1 MWFTRISINN
11 PVFAAMMMAAF
22 LVIGLFS
29 YERLKVD
36 QFPDITFPVVV
47 VQTAYP
53 GASPESVESDVTR
66 KIEEAVNTISGIDEI
81 SSHSYD
87 ALSVVIV
94 QFDLSVNVMQAAQDV
109 RDKVALIRPDLRD
122 GVKEP
127 RVLRYDPADM
137 PIVTVAVSNAPGA
150 ALSTRDLTTAADQIV
165 RKRLETVR
173 GVGSVSIVGGV
184 KRQVRIDVSPDRLQA
199 LSVGVDQVI
208 RAVQNENQE
217 IPAGPLTSAGIEQTV
232 QVKGRFQTPDDFKR
246 IIVARR
252 GASNAGH
259 AVTLDQVAQVVDGQ
273 EEPDSMALLNGN
285 RALFLSVVKAQ
296 GENTVDVAHGIR
308 AEVAALQKALPPGV
322 KLDITDDSSLDIEN
336 SVNEVKGTL
345 LEGALLTIAIVFLF
359 LGSWRSTVITGL
371 TLPIALIGTFAFM
384 FAAGFTINV
393 ITLMA
398 LSLCVGLLI
407 DDAIVVRE
415 NIVRH
420 VQLGADHR
428 TAALD
433 GTKEIALAV
442 LATTFSIVA
451 VFLPVGFMSGII
463 GRFFHQFGV
472 TVAAAVLISMF
483 VSFTLDPM
491 LSSIWPDPALHVRGT
506 RHLARLL
513 AFFERGVERL
523 AQFYRRLLGWSLR
536 HRITTLSIAV
546 ATFFGSLFL
555 VPLVGTEFVP
565 AADFSTTQIG
575 LNTPVG
581 TSLEATADKVRQ
593 VEAALASYPEVRYSY
608 ATINSGNAQGKNN
621 ALITVRLKERRERT
635 RGVQELN
642 QVFRTRLQRIAGI
655 VVTEIGM
662 PDGAGST
669 KAVQFSLQGDNLDEL
684 RRLSAEAQQRLR
696 KIPGLVDL
704 DASLKDDKPIVA
716 IDVRRELASD
726 LGVGVAEVGQALRP
740 LLSGDAISTWRAP
753 DDQDYDVS
761 VRLPS
766 AQRRNVDD
774 LSKLMIATSRT
785 DANGAPILVPLRQV
799 AAITE
804 TTGPDVIG
812 RRDLSREV
820 EISANVMGRSP
831 GEVAADVKK
840 TLDEMRLPAG
850 YRYRFGGSTKSMNES
865 FIYAVQAL
873 VLAVIFIYMILASQ
887 FGSFLQPLAIM
898 TSLPLTLV
906 GVLLALLLFGSTLNM
921 FSIIGFIM
929 LMGLV
934 TKNAILLVDFANQA
948 RRGTLL
954 DATGKG
960 HPMTRTD
967 ALLEAAHV
975 RLRPI
980 LMTTLAMIFGMLP
993 LALGLGEGGEQRGP
1007 LGQTVIGGVITSSLL
1022 TLVVV
1027 PVAYTVL
1034 DDFGAWV
1041 TRKWRRG
1048 AKGETH
1054 PAPPERSRDIPAEVD
1069 RVP

>member
-150 ALSTRDLTTAADQIV
+150 ALSTRDLTTTADQVV

-217 IPAGPLTSAGIEQTV
+217 IPAGPLTSAGVEQTV

-252 GASNAGH
+252 GVSNAGH

-308 AEVAALQKALPPGV
+308 AEVEALQKALPPGV

-371 TLPIALIGTFAFM
+371 TLPIALIGTFALM

-523 AQFYRRLLGWSLR
+523 AQFYQRLLGWSLR
-536 HRITTLSIAV
+536 HRVATLSVAA
-546 ATFFGSLFL
+546 ATFIGSLFL
-555 VPLVGTEFVP
+555 VPLIGTEFVP
-565 AADFSTTQIG
+565 NADFSTTQIG

-635 RGVQELN
+635 RGVLELN
-642 QVFRTRLQRIAGI
+642 QVFRTRLQSIAGI

-662 PDGAGST
+662 PDGAGSS

-684 RRLSAEAQQRLR
+684 RRLSDDAQQRLR

-716 IDVRRELASD
+716 IDIRRELAS
-726 LGVGVAEVGQALRP
+726 
-740 LLSGDAISTWRAP
+740 
-753 DDQDYDVS
+753 
-761 VRLPS
+761 
-766 AQRRNVDD
+766 
-774 LSKLMIATSRT
+774 
-785 DANGAPILVPLRQV
+785 
-799 AAITE
+799 
-804 TTGPDVIG
+804 
-812 RRDLSREV
+812 
-820 EISANVMGRSP
+820 
-831 GEVAADVKK
+831 
-840 TLDEMRLPAG
+840 
-850 YRYRFGGSTKSMNES
+850 
-865 FIYAVQAL
+865 
-873 VLAVIFIYMILASQ
+873 
-887 FGSFLQPLAIM
+887 
-898 TSLPLTLV
+898 
-906 GVLLALLLFGSTLNM
+906 
-921 FSIIGFIM
+921 
-929 LMGLV
+929 
-934 TKNAILLVDFANQA
+934 
-948 RRGTLL
+948 
-954 DATGKG
+954 
-960 HPMTRTD
+960 
-967 ALLEAAHV
+967 
-975 RLRPI
+975 
-980 LMTTLAMIFGMLP
+980 TLAW
-993 LALGLGEGGEQRGP
+993 A
-1007 LGQTVIGGVITSSLL
+1007 
-1022 TLVVV
+1022 
-1027 PVAYTVL
+1027 
-1034 DDFGAWV
+1034 
-1041 TRKWRRG
+1041 
-1048 AKGETH
+1048 
-1054 PAPPERSRDIPAEVD
+1054 
-1069 RVP
+1069 

>member
-29 YERLKVD
+29 YQRLKVD

-81 SSHSYD
+81 SSRSYD

-137 PIVTVAVSNAPGA
+137 PIVTVAVSNAPGS
-150 ALSTRDLTTAADQIV
+150 ALSTRDLTTTADQIV

-173 GVGSVSIVGGV
+173 GVGSVSMVGGV

-199 LSVGVDQVI
+199 MSVGVDQVI

-252 GASNAGH
+252 GAANAGH

-285 RALFLSVVKAQ
+285 RALFLSVIKAQ
-296 GENTVDVAHGIR
+296 GENTVDVAKGIR
-308 AEVAALQKALPPGV
+308 AEIAALQKALPPGV
-322 KLDITDDSSLDIEN
+322 KLDITDDSSREIEN

-384 FAAGFTINV
+384 HMAGFTINV

-420 VQLGADHR
+420 VQLGSDHR

-506 RHLARLL
+506 RHLARFL

-523 AQFYRRLLGWSLR
+523 ARFYQRLLGWSLR
-536 HRITTLSIAV
+536 HRVLTLAV
-546 ATFFGSLFL
+546 AAATFFGSLFL
-555 VPLVGTEFVP
+555 VPLIGTEFVP
-565 AADFSTTQIG
+565 NADFSTTQIG

-593 VEAALASYPEVRYSY
+593 VETVLAQYPEVRYSY

-621 ALITVRLKERRERT
+621 ALITVHLKERRERT

-642 QVFRTRLQRIAGI
+642 QVFRERLRSIAGI

-662 PDGAGST
+662 SDGAGST
-669 KAVQFSLQGDNLDEL
+669 KAVQFSLQGDSLSEL
-684 RRLSAEAQQRLR
+684 RRLSAEAQRRLV

-726 LGVGVAEVGQALRP
+726 LGVGVAEIGQALRP

-761 VRLPS
+761 VRLPR

-785 DANGAPILVPLRQV
+785 DANGATVLVPLRQV

-804 TTGPDVIG
+804 TTGPDMIS

-820 EISANVMGRSP
+820 EISANVTGRSP
-831 GEVAADVKK
+831 GEVAADIKQK
-840 TLDEMRLPAG
+840 LDDMHLPAG
-850 YRYRFGGSTKSMNES
+850 YTYRFGGSTKSMNES
-865 FIYAVQAL
+865 FIYALEAL
-873 VLAVIFIYMILASQ
+873 ALAVIFIYMILASQ

-898 TSLPLTLV
+898 ASLPLTLI
-906 GVLLALLLFGSTLNM
+906 GVLAALLLFGSTLNM

-934 TKNAILLVDFANQA
+934 TKNAILLIDFANQA

-954 DATGKG
+954 DASGKG
-960 HPMTRTD
+960 HAMSRTD
-967 ALLEAAHV
+967 ALLEAARV

-1027 PVAYTVL
+1027 PVVYTVL
-1034 DDFGAWV
+1034 DDFGAWAA
-1041 TRKWRRG
+1041 RKWRRG
-1048 AKGETH
+1048 AKKADVLPLG
-1054 PAPPERSRDIPAEVD
+1054 IPADVE
-1069 RVP
+1069 RLP

>member
-29 YERLKVD
+29 YQRLKVD

-81 SSHSYD
+81 SSRSYD

-137 PIVTVAVSNAPGA
+137 PIVTVAVSNAPGS
-150 ALSTRDLTTAADQIV
+150 ALSTRDLTTTADQIV

-173 GVGSVSIVGGV
+173 GVGSVSMVGGV

-199 LSVGVDQVI
+199 MSVGVDQVI

-252 GASNAGH
+252 GAANAGH

-285 RALFLSVVKAQ
+285 RALFLSVIKAQ
-296 GENTVDVAHGIR
+296 GENTVDVAKGIR
-308 AEVAALQKALPPGV
+308 AEIAALQKALPPGV
-322 KLDITDDSSLDIEN
+322 KLDITDDSSREIEN

-384 FAAGFTINV
+384 HMAGFTINV

-420 VQLGADHR
+420 VQLGSDHR

-506 RHLARLL
+506 RHLARFL

-523 AQFYRRLLGWSLR
+523 ARFYQRLLGWSLR
-536 HRITTLSIAV
+536 HRVLTLAV
-546 ATFFGSLFL
+546 AAATFFGSLFL
-555 VPLVGTEFVP
+555 VPLIGTEFVP
-565 AADFSTTQIG
+565 NADFSTTQIG

-593 VEAALASYPEVRYSY
+593 VETVLAQYPEVRYSY

-621 ALITVRLKERRERT
+621 ALITVHLKERRERT

-642 QVFRTRLQRIAGI
+642 QVFRERLRSIAGI

-662 PDGAGST
+662 SDGAGST
-669 KAVQFSLQGDNLDEL
+669 KAVQFSLQGDSLSEL
-684 RRLSAEAQQRLR
+684 RRLSAEAQRRLV

-726 LGVGVAEVGQALRP
+726 LGVGVAEIGQALRP

-761 VRLPS
+761 VRLPR

-785 DANGAPILVPLRQV
+785 DANGATVLVPLRQV

-804 TTGPDVIG
+804 TTGPDMIS

-820 EISANVMGRSP
+820 EISANVTGRSP
-831 GEVAADVKK
+831 GEVAADIRQK
-840 TLDEMRLPAG
+840 LDDMHLPAG
-850 YRYRFGGSTKSMNES
+850 YTYRFGGSTKSMNES
-865 FIYAVQAL
+865 FIYALEAL
-873 VLAVIFIYMILASQ
+873 ALAVIFIYMILASQ

-898 TSLPLTLV
+898 ASLPLTLI
-906 GVLLALLLFGSTLNM
+906 GVLAALLLFGSTLNM

-934 TKNAILLVDFANQA
+934 TKNAILLIDFANQA

-954 DATGKG
+954 DASGKG
-960 HPMTRTD
+960 HAMSRTD
-967 ALLEAAHV
+967 ALLEAARV

-1027 PVAYTVL
+1027 PVVYTVL
-1034 DDFGAWV
+1034 DDFGAWAA
-1041 TRKWRRG
+1041 RKWRRG
-1048 AKGETH
+1048 AKKADVLPLG
-1054 PAPPERSRDIPAEVD
+1054 IPADVE
-1069 RVP
+1069 RLP

>member
-11 PVFAAMMMAAF
+11 PVFAVMMMAAF
-22 LVIGLFS
+22 LVTGLFS
-29 YERLKVD
+29 YDRLKVD
-36 QFPDITFPVVV
+36 QFPDIAFPVVV

-66 KIEEAVNTISGIDEI
+66 KIEEAVNTISGIEEI
-81 SSHSYD
+81 SSQSYD

-94 QFDLSVNVMQAAQDV
+94 QFDLSANVMQAAQDV

-137 PIVTVAVSNAPGA
+137 PIVTVAVSNAPGS
-150 ALSTRDLTTAADQIV
+150 ALSTRDLTTTADQIV

-296 GENTVDVAHGIR
+296 GENTVGVAHGIR
-308 AEVAALQKALPPGV
+308 AEVEALRKALPPGV

-420 VQLGADHR
+420 VLLGADHR

-506 RHLARLL
+506 RHLARVL

-523 AQFYRRLLGWSLR
+523 AQFYQRLLGWSLR
-536 HRITTLSIAV
+536 HRITTLSVAA
-546 ATFFGSLFL
+546 ATFLGSLLL
-555 VPLVGTEFVP
+555 VPL
-565 AADFSTTQIG
+565 
-575 LNTPVG
+575 
-581 TSLEATADKVRQ
+581 
-593 VEAALASYPEVRYSY
+593 
-608 ATINSGNAQGKNN
+608 
-621 ALITVRLKERRERT
+621 
-635 RGVQELN
+635 
-642 QVFRTRLQRIAGI
+642 
-655 VVTEIGM
+655 
-662 PDGAGST
+662 
-669 KAVQFSLQGDNLDEL
+669 
-684 RRLSAEAQQRLR
+684 
-696 KIPGLVDL
+696 
-704 DASLKDDKPIVA
+704 
-716 IDVRRELASD
+716 
-726 LGVGVAEVGQALRP
+726 
-740 LLSGDAISTWRAP
+740 
-753 DDQDYDVS
+753 
-761 VRLPS
+761 
-766 AQRRNVDD
+766 
-774 LSKLMIATSRT
+774 
-785 DANGAPILVPLRQV
+785 
-799 AAITE
+799 
-804 TTGPDVIG
+804 
-812 RRDLSREV
+812 
-820 EISANVMGRSP
+820 
-831 GEVAADVKK
+831 
-840 TLDEMRLPAG
+840 
-850 YRYRFGGSTKSMNES
+850 
-865 FIYAVQAL
+865 
-873 VLAVIFIYMILASQ
+873 
-887 FGSFLQPLAIM
+887 
-898 TSLPLTLV
+898 
-906 GVLLALLLFGSTLNM
+906 
-921 FSIIGFIM
+921 
-929 LMGLV
+929 
-934 TKNAILLVDFANQA
+934 
-948 RRGTLL
+948 
-954 DATGKG
+954 
-960 HPMTRTD
+960 
-967 ALLEAAHV
+967 
-975 RLRPI
+975 
-980 LMTTLAMIFGMLP
+980 
-993 LALGLGEGGEQRGP
+993 
-1007 LGQTVIGGVITSSLL
+1007 
-1022 TLVVV
+1022 
-1027 PVAYTVL
+1027 
-1034 DDFGAWV
+1034 
-1041 TRKWRRG
+1041 
-1048 AKGETH
+1048 
-1054 PAPPERSRDIPAEVD
+1054 
-1069 RVP
+1069 

>member
-137 PIVTVAVSNAPGA
+137 PIVTVAVSNGPGS

-308 AEVAALQKALPPGV
+308 AEVEALQKALPPGV

-523 AQFYRRLLGWSLR
+523 AQFYQRLLGWSLR
-536 HRITTLSIAV
+536 HRITTLSVAA

-555 VPLVGTEFVP
+555 VPLIGTEFVP
-565 AADFSTTQIG
+565 NADFSTTQIG

-593 VEAALASYPEVRYSY
+593 VEAALAHYPEVRYSY

-635 RGVQELN
+635 RGVLELN
-642 QVFRTRLQRIAGI
+642 QVFRTRLQSIAGI

-662 PDGAGST
+662 PDGAGSS

-726 LGVGVAEVGQALRP
+726 LGVGVAEIGQALRP

-761 VRLPS
+761 VRLPL

-785 DANGAPILVPLRQV
+785 DANGAPVLVPLRQV

-906 GVLLALLLFGSTLNM
+906 GVLVALLLFGSTLNM

-960 HPMTRTD
+960 HPMTRTE
-967 ALLEAAHV
+967 ALLEAARV

-1041 TRKWRRG
+1041 TRRWRRG
-1048 AKGETH
+1048 AKGNALT
-1054 PAPPERSRDIPAEVD
+1054 APPERSRDIPAEVD

>member
-29 YERLKVD
+29 YQRLKVD

-66 KIEEAVNTISGIDEI
+66 KVEEAVNTISGIDEI

-137 PIVTVAVSNAPGA
+137 PIVTVAVSNAPGSL
-150 ALSTRDLTTAADQIV
+150 LSTRDLTTTADQIV

-285 RALFLSVVKAQ
+285 RALFLSVIKAQ
-296 GENTVDVAHGIR
+296 GENTVDVAQGIR
-308 AEVAALQKALPPGV
+308 AEVAALQKSLPPGV
-322 KLDITDDSSLDIEN
+322 KLDVTDDSSREIEN

-384 FAAGFTINV
+384 YMAGFTINV

-506 RHLARLL
+506 KYLARFL
-513 AFFERGVERL
+513 AHFEHGVERL
-523 AQFYRRLLGWSLR
+523 ARFYQRLLGWSLR
-536 HRITTLSIAV
+536 HRV
-546 ATFFGSLFL
+546 ATLVVAAATFIGSLFL
-555 VPLVGTEFVP
+555 VPLIGTEFVP
-565 AADFSTTQIG
+565 NADFSTTQIG

-593 VEAALASYPEVRYSY
+593 VENVLAQYPEVRYSY

-621 ALITVRLKERRERT
+621 AMITVHLKERRDRT

-642 QVFRTRLQRIAGI
+642 QVFRDRLKSIAGI
-655 VVTEIGM
+655 TVTEIGM
-662 PDGAGST
+662 SDGAGSN

-684 RRLSAEAQQRLR
+684 RRLSAEAQHRLA

-716 IDVRRELASD
+716 IDIRRELASELD
-726 LGVGVAEVGQALRP
+726 GFVRP
-740 LLSGDAISTWRAP
+740 RAVQFSLQGD
-753 DDQDYDVS
+753 
-761 VRLPS
+761 
-766 AQRRNVDD
+766 N
-774 LSKLMIATSRT
+774 
-785 DANGAPILVPLRQV
+785 
-799 AAITE
+799 
-804 TTGPDVIG
+804 
-812 RRDLSREV
+812 
-820 EISANVMGRSP
+820 
-831 GEVAADVKK
+831 
-840 TLDEMRLPAG
+840 LDELRRLSAEAQH
-850 YRYRFGGSTKSMNES
+850 R
-865 FIYAVQAL
+865 
-873 VLAVIFIYMILASQ
+873 LAKI
-887 FGSFLQPLAIM
+887 P
-898 TSLPLTLV
+898 
-906 GVLLALLLFGSTLNM
+906 
-921 FSIIGFIM
+921 
-929 LMGLV
+929 GLV
-934 TKNAILLVDFANQA
+934 D
-948 RRGTLL
+948 L
-954 DATGKG
+954 DA
-960 HPMTRTD
+960 
-967 ALLEAAHV
+967 
-975 RLRPI
+975 
-980 LMTTLAMIFGMLP
+980 
-993 LALGLGEGGEQRGP
+993 
-1007 LGQTVIGGVITSSLL
+1007 SLK
-1022 TLVVV
+1022 
-1027 PVAYTVL
+1027 
-1034 DDFGAWV
+1034 DD
-1041 TRKWRRG
+1041 K
-1048 AKGETH
+1048 
-1054 PAPPERSRDIPAEVD
+1054 
-1069 RVP
+1069 

>member
-29 YERLKVD
+29 YQRLKVD

-66 KIEEAVNTISGIDEI
+66 KVEEAVNTISGIDEI

-137 PIVTVAVSNAPGA
+137 PIVTVAVSNAPGSS
-150 ALSTRDLTTAADQIV
+150 LSTRDLTTTADQIV

-285 RALFLSVVKAQ
+285 RALFLSVIKAQ
-296 GENTVDVAHGIR
+296 GENTVDVASGIR
-308 AEVAALQKALPPGV
+308 AEVEALQQSVPPGV
-322 KLDITDDSSLDIEN
+322 KLDITDDSSREIEN
-336 SVNEVKGTL
+336 SVSEVKGTL

-384 FAAGFTINV
+384 YMAGFTINV

-428 TAALD
+428 AAALD

-506 RHLARLL
+506 KYLARFL
-513 AFFERGVERL
+513 AYFEHGVERL
-523 AQFYRRLLGWSLR
+523 ARFYQRLLGWSLR
-536 HRITTLSIAV
+536 HRV
-546 ATFFGSLFL
+546 ATLVVAAATFVGSLFL
-555 VPLVGTEFVP
+555 VPLIGTEFVP
-565 AADFSTTQIG
+565 NADFSTTQIG

-581 TSLEATADKVRQ
+581 TSLEATAEKVRQ
-593 VEAALASYPEVRYSY
+593 VETVLAQYPEVRYSY

-621 ALITVRLKERRERT
+621 ALITVHLKERRDRT

-642 QVFRTRLQRIAGI
+642 QVFRERLKSIAGI

-662 PDGAGST
+662 SDGAGSA

-684 RRLSAEAQQRLR
+684 RRLSADAQQRLL

-726 LGVGVAEVGQALRP
+726 LGVGVSEIGQALRP

-766 AQRRNVDD
+766 AERRNVDD
-774 LSKLMIATSRT
+774 LSRLMIATSRT
-785 DANGAPILVPLRQV
+785 DANGAPLLVPLRQV
-799 AAITE
+799 AAIAE
-804 TTGPDVIG
+804 TTGPDVIS

-820 EISANVMGRSP
+820 EISANVTGRSP

-840 TLDEMRLPAG
+840 TLDDMHLPAG

-873 VLAVIFIYMILASQ
+873 ALAVIFIYMILASQ

-898 TSLPLTLV
+898 ASLPLTLI
-906 GVLLALLLFGSTLNM
+906 GVLAALLLFGSTLNM

-934 TKNAILLVDFANQA
+934 TKNAILLIDFANQA
-948 RRGTLL
+948 RRGSLL
-954 DATGKG
+954 DASGQG
-960 HPMTRTD
+960 HAMSYAMTRRD
-967 ALLEAAHV
+967 ALLEAARV

-1027 PVAYTVL
+1027 PVVYTVL
-1034 DDFGAWV
+1034 DDFGVWV
-1041 TRKWRRG
+1041 SRKWRRNG
-1048 AKGETH
+1048 NSTANAGTL
-1054 PAPPERSRDIPAEVD
+1054 ERPRDAD
-1069 RVP
+1069 RLL

>member
-1 MWFTRISINN
+1 M
-11 PVFAAMMMAAF
+11 
-22 LVIGLFS
+22 
-29 YERLKVD
+29 
-36 QFPDITFPVVV
+36 
-47 VQTAYP
+47 
-53 GASPESVESDVTR
+53 
-66 KIEEAVNTISGIDEI
+66 
-81 SSHSYD
+81 
-87 ALSVVIV
+87 
-94 QFDLSVNVMQAAQDV
+94 
-109 RDKVALIRPDLRD
+109 
-122 GVKEP
+122 
-127 RVLRYDPADM
+127 
-137 PIVTVAVSNAPGA
+137 
-150 ALSTRDLTTAADQIV
+150 
-165 RKRLETVR
+165 
-173 GVGSVSIVGGV
+173 
-184 KRQVRIDVSPDRLQA
+184 
-199 LSVGVDQVI
+199 
-208 RAVQNENQE
+208 
-217 IPAGPLTSAGIEQTV
+217 
-232 QVKGRFQTPDDFKR
+232 
-246 IIVARR
+246 
-252 GASNAGH
+252 
-259 AVTLDQVAQVVDGQ
+259 
-273 EEPDSMALLNGN
+273 
-285 RALFLSVVKAQ
+285 KAQ

-308 AEVAALQKALPPGV
+308 AEVQALQKTLPPGV

-345 LEGALLTIAIVFLF
+345 IEGALLTIAIVFLF

-523 AQFYRRLLGWSLR
+523 ARFYQRQLGWSLK
-536 HRITTLSIAV
+536 HRITTLSVAA

-555 VPLVGTEFVP
+555 VPLIGTEFVP
-565 AADFSTTQIG
+565 NADFSTTQIG

-593 VEAALASYPEVRYSY
+593 VEAALAQYPEVRYSY

-621 ALITVRLKERRERT
+621 ALITVRLKERRART
-635 RGVQELN
+635 RGVLELN
-642 QVFRTRLQRIAGI
+642 QVFRTRLQNIAGV

-662 PDGAGST
+662 PDGAGSSQ
-669 KAVQFSLQGDNLDEL
+669 AVQFNLQGDNLDEL
-684 RRLSAEAQQRLR
+684 RRLSAEAQRRLQ

-726 LGVGVAEVGQALRP
+726 LGVGVAEIGQALRP
-740 LLSGDAISTWRAP
+740 LLSGAAISTWRAP

-785 DANGAPILVPLRQV
+785 DANGAPVLVPLRQV

-865 FIYAVQAL
+865 FIYSV
-873 VLAVIFIYMILASQ
+873 
-887 FGSFLQPLAIM
+887 
-898 TSLPLTLV
+898 
-906 GVLLALLLFGSTLNM
+906 
-921 FSIIGFIM
+921 
-929 LMGLV
+929 
-934 TKNAILLVDFANQA
+934 
-948 RRGTLL
+948 
-954 DATGKG
+954 
-960 HPMTRTD
+960 
-967 ALLEAAHV
+967 
-975 RLRPI
+975 
-980 LMTTLAMIFGMLP
+980 
-993 LALGLGEGGEQRGP
+993 
-1007 LGQTVIGGVITSSLL
+1007 
-1022 TLVVV
+1022 
-1027 PVAYTVL
+1027 
-1034 DDFGAWV
+1034 
-1041 TRKWRRG
+1041 
-1048 AKGETH
+1048 
-1054 PAPPERSRDIPAEVD
+1054 
-1069 RVP
+1069 

>member
-1 MWFTRISINN
+1 
-11 PVFAAMMMAAF
+11 
-22 LVIGLFS
+22 
-29 YERLKVD
+29 
-36 QFPDITFPVVV
+36 
-47 VQTAYP
+47 
-53 GASPESVESDVTR
+53 
-66 KIEEAVNTISGIDEI
+66 
-81 SSHSYD
+81 
-87 ALSVVIV
+87 
-94 QFDLSVNVMQAAQDV
+94 
-109 RDKVALIRPDLRD
+109 
-122 GVKEP
+122 
-127 RVLRYDPADM
+127 
-137 PIVTVAVSNAPGA
+137 
-150 ALSTRDLTTAADQIV
+150 
-165 RKRLETVR
+165 
-173 GVGSVSIVGGV
+173 
-184 KRQVRIDVSPDRLQA
+184 
-199 LSVGVDQVI
+199 
-208 RAVQNENQE
+208 
-217 IPAGPLTSAGIEQTV
+217 
-232 QVKGRFQTPDDFKR
+232 
-246 IIVARR
+246 
-252 GASNAGH
+252 
-259 AVTLDQVAQVVDGQ
+259 
-273 EEPDSMALLNGN
+273 
-285 RALFLSVVKAQ
+285 VKAQ

-308 AEVAALQKALPPGV
+308 AEVQALQKTLPPGV

-345 LEGALLTIAIVFLF
+345 IEGALLTIAIVFLF

-523 AQFYRRLLGWSLR
+523 ARFYQRQLGWSLK
-536 HRITTLSIAV
+536 HRITTLSVAA

-555 VPLVGTEFVP
+555 VPLIGTEFVP
-565 AADFSTTQIG
+565 NADFSTTQIG

-593 VEAALASYPEVRYSY
+593 VEAALAQYPEVRYSY

-621 ALITVRLKERRERT
+621 ALITVRLKERRART
-635 RGVQELN
+635 RGVLELN
-642 QVFRTRLQRIAGI
+642 QVFRTRLQNIAGV

-662 PDGAGST
+662 PDGAGSSQ
-669 KAVQFSLQGDNLDEL
+669 AVQFSLQGDNLDEL
-684 RRLSAEAQQRLR
+684 RRLSAEAQRRSQ

-726 LGVGVAEVGQALRP
+726 LGVGVAEIGQALRP
-740 LLSGDAISTWRAP
+740 LLSGAAISTWRAP

-785 DANGAPILVPLRQV
+785 DANGAPVLVPLRQV

-865 FIYAVQAL
+865 FIYSVQAL
-873 VLAVIFIYMILASQ
+873 ALAVIFIYMILASQ

-954 DATGKG
+954 DAKGKG

-967 ALLEAAHV
+967 ALLEAARV

-1048 AKGETH
+1048 AKGKTLIA
-1054 PAPPERSRDIPAEVD
+1054 PAERSRDIPTEVD

>member
-1 MWFTRISINN
+1 MWFTRVSINN

-36 QFPDITFPVVV
+36 QFPDIAFPVVV

-94 QFDLSVNVMQAAQDV
+94 QFDLSTNVMQAAQDV

-184 KRQVRIDVSPDRLQA
+184 KRQVRIDVSPDKLQA

-217 IPAGPLTSAGIEQTV
+217 IPAGPLTSAGVEQTV

-252 GASNAGH
+252 GTSNAAH
-259 AVTLDQVAQVVDGQ
+259 PVTLDQVAQVVDGQ

-308 AEVAALQKALPPGV
+308 AEVEALRKALPPGV
-322 KLDITDDSSLDIEN
+322 KLDITDDSSLDTEN

-384 FAAGFTINV
+384 YAAGFTINV

-420 VQLGADHR
+420 VQLGSDHR

-491 LSSIWPDPALHVRGT
+491 LSSIWPDPTLHVRGT
-506 RHLARLL
+506 SHLTRLL

-523 AQFYRRLLGWSLR
+523 ARFYQRLLGWSLR
-536 HRITTLSIAV
+536 HRIITLSV
-546 ATFFGSLFL
+546 AFSTFVGSLFL
-555 VPLVGTEFVP
+555 VPLIGTEFIP
-565 AADFSTTQIG
+565 NADFSTTQIG

-593 VEAALASYPEVRYSY
+593 VEAALAQFPEVRYSY
-608 ATINSGNAQGKNN
+608 ATINSGNAQGKNK
-621 ALITVRLKERRERT
+621 AQITVRLKERRERT
-635 RGVQELN
+635 GGVQELN
-642 QVFRTRLQRIAGI
+642 QVFRTRLQSIAGI

-662 PDGAGST
+662 SDGAGSS
-669 KAVQFSLQGDNLDEL
+669 KAVQFSLQGDNLGEL

-766 AQRRNVDD
+766 EQRRNVDD
-774 LSKLMIATSRT
+774 LSKLMITTSRT
-785 DANGAPILVPLRQV
+785 DANGAPLLVPLRQV

-820 EISANVMGRSP
+820 EISANVMDRSS

-850 YRYRFGGSTKSMNES
+850 YRYSFGGSTKSMNES
-865 FIYAVQAL
+865 FIYAVEAL
-873 VLAVIFIYMILASQ
+873 ALAVIFIYMILASQ

-898 TSLPLTLV
+898 TALPLTLV
-906 GVLLALLLFGSTLNM
+906 GVLLALLLFGSTVNM

-954 DATGKG
+954 DASGKG

-967 ALLEAAHV
+967 ALLEAARV

-1048 AKGETH
+1048 AKEKM
-1054 PAPPERSRDIPAEVD
+1054 PIAPPEHSRSVPAEVD

>member
-137 PIVTVAVSNAPGA
+137 PIVTVAVSNAPGS

-308 AEVAALQKALPPGV
+308 AEVEALQKALPPGV

-491 LSSIWPDPALHVRGT
+491 LSSIWPDPALPVRGT

-523 AQFYRRLLGWSLR
+523 AQFYQRLLGWSLR
-536 HRITTLSIAV
+536 HRITTLSVAA

-555 VPLVGTEFVP
+555 VPLIGTEFVP
-565 AADFSTTQIG
+565 NADFSTTQIG

-593 VEAALASYPEVRYSY
+593 VEAALAHYPEVRYSY

-635 RGVQELN
+635 RGVLELN
-642 QVFRTRLQRIAGI
+642 QVFRTRLQSIAGI

-662 PDGAGST
+662 PDGAGSS

-726 LGVGVAEVGQALRP
+726 LGVGVAEIGQALRP

-766 AQRRNVDD
+766 AQRRDVDD

-785 DANGAPILVPLRQV
+785 DANGAPVLVPLRQV

-906 GVLLALLLFGSTLNM
+906 GVLVALLLFGSTLNM

-960 HPMTRTD
+960 HPMTRTE
-967 ALLEAAHV
+967 ALLEAARV

-1041 TRKWRRG
+1041 SRKWRRG
-1048 AKGETH
+1048 AKGNTLT
-1054 PAPPERSRDIPAEVD
+1054 APPERSRDIPAEVD

>member
-1 MWFTRISINN
+1 M
-11 PVFAAMMMAAF
+11 
-22 LVIGLFS
+22 
-29 YERLKVD
+29 
-36 QFPDITFPVVV
+36 
-47 VQTAYP
+47 
-53 GASPESVESDVTR
+53 
-66 KIEEAVNTISGIDEI
+66 
-81 SSHSYD
+81 
-87 ALSVVIV
+87 
-94 QFDLSVNVMQAAQDV
+94 
-109 RDKVALIRPDLRD
+109 
-122 GVKEP
+122 
-127 RVLRYDPADM
+127 
-137 PIVTVAVSNAPGA
+137 
-150 ALSTRDLTTAADQIV
+150 
-165 RKRLETVR
+165 
-173 GVGSVSIVGGV
+173 
-184 KRQVRIDVSPDRLQA
+184 
-199 LSVGVDQVI
+199 
-208 RAVQNENQE
+208 
-217 IPAGPLTSAGIEQTV
+217 

-246 IIVARR
+246 IIV
-252 GASNAGH
+252 GAPRTSNAAH
-259 AVTLDQVAQVVDGQ
+259 PVTLDQVVQVVDGQ

-308 AEVAALQKALPPGV
+308 AEIEALRKALPPGV

-371 TLPIALIGTFAFM
+371 ALPIALIGTFAFM
-384 FAAGFTINV
+384 YAAGFTINV

-420 VQLGADHR
+420 VQLGSDHR

-506 RHLARLL
+506 RHLTRLL

-523 AQFYRRLLGWSLR
+523 ARFYQRLLGWSLR
-536 HRITTLSIAV
+536 HRVTTLSVAV
-546 ATFFGSLFL
+546 ATFVGSLFL
-555 VPLVGTEFVP
+555 VLLIGTEFIP
-565 AADFSTTQIG
+565 NADFSTTQIG

-593 VEAALASYPEVRYSY
+593 VEAALAQFPEVRYSY
-608 ATINSGNAQGKNN
+608 ATINSGNAQGKNK
-621 ALITVRLKERRERT
+621 AQITVRLKERRERT

-642 QVFRTRLQRIAGI
+642 QVFRTRLQSIAGI

-662 PDGAGST
+662 SDGAGSS
-669 KAVQFSLQGDNLDEL
+669 KAVQFSLQGDNLGEL
-684 RRLSAEAQQRLR
+684 RRLSEEAQQRLR

-774 LSKLMIATSRT
+774 LSKLMITTSRT
-785 DANGAPILVPLRQV
+785 DANGAPLLVPLRQV

-812 RRDLSREV
+812 RRSLSREV
-820 EISANVMGRSP
+820 EISANVTGRSP

-850 YRYRFGGSTKSMNES
+850 YRYSFGGSTKSMNES
-865 FIYAVQAL
+865 PGLYAVEAL
-873 VLAVIFIYMILASQ
+873 ALAVIFIYMILASQ

-898 TSLPLTLV
+898 IFGLAADAGGRTARV
-906 GVLLALLLFGSTLNM
+906 AAVRQHGQYVLDHRLHHADGPCHE
-921 FSIIGFIM
+921 
-929 LMGLV
+929 
-934 TKNAILLVDFANQA
+934 KRDPA
-948 RRGTLL
+948 RRLRESGT
-954 DATGKG
+954 AR
-960 HPMTRTD
+960 HPARRDGQRPPDDPHRRLAGSGTRQ
-967 ALLEAAHV
+967 AAADPDDHAAS
-975 RLRPI
+975 
-980 LMTTLAMIFGMLP
+980 AMIFVQHAAACAGPGRRRRTTRPAGPDGDWRRDHLVFID
-993 LALGLGEGGEQRGP
+993 AGGRS
-1007 LGQTVIGGVITSSLL
+1007 GGVHG
-1022 TLVVV
+1022 
-1027 PVAYTVL
+1027 P
-1034 DDFGAWV
+1034 G
-1041 TRKWRRG
+1041 
-1048 AKGETH
+1048 
-1054 PAPPERSRDIPAEVD
+1054 
-1069 RVP
+1069 

>member
-308 AEVAALQKALPPGV
+308 AEVAALQKSLPPGV
-322 KLDITDDSSLDIEN
+322 KLDITDDSSLNIEN

-420 VQLGADHR
+420 VRLGADHR

-536 HRITTLSIAV
+536 HRITTLSVAA

-704 DASLKDDKPIVA
+704 DASLKDDKPVVA

-804 TTGPDVIG
+804 TTGPDVIS

-948 RRGTLL
+948 RRGSLL

-967 ALLEAAHV
+967 ALLEAARV

-1069 RVP
+1069 RVL